1 MMARRFSL
9 LSGRIEE
16 VPDAPANGVPPDLA
30 GQIADL
36 RVQLATAQAQLEA
49 ARSECST
56 LTERLAKAE
65 AELTVLRNKPV
76 PKPAP
81 IPAALPAQTPSA
93 YEVTVVRRD
102 SDGRLAELQLT
113 PTAAKPPKW

>member
-1 MMARRFSL
+1 MAQRFSL
-9 LSGRIEE
+9 LSNRIEE
-16 VPDAPANGVPPDLA
+16 VPDAPANGVPTDPA

-36 RVQLATAQAQLEA
+36 RVQLATAQTQLEA

-56 LTERLAKAE
+56 LADRLAKAE
-65 AELTVLRNKPV
+65 AELTVLRNRPA
-76 PKPAP
+76 PKPALTQ
-81 IPAALPAQTPSA
+81 PAAQPPSA

-102 SDGRLAELQLT
+102 ADGRLAELQLT